1 MDNRQQRFVSNP
13 VTPRRQEPPLVL
25 EGFCP
30 VTLQEEDVWRRG
42 DSEWGAIHR
51 GRTYLFGS
59 ERHQKRFLDDPDRFS
74 PVLSGYDPVRY
85 IEGGE
90 SISGSREHG
99 IWFGGKIFLFTGESS
114 LEQFRIRPDYYA
126 QRAHA
131 IMMKAGR

>member
-1 MDNRQQRFVSNP
+1 
-13 VTPRRQEPPLVL
+13 
-25 EGFCP
+25 
-30 VTLQEEDVWRRG
+30 
-42 DSEWGAIHR
+42 
-51 GRTYLFGS
+51 
-59 ERHQKRFLDDPDRFS
+59 
-74 PVLSGYDPVRY
+74 VLSGYDPVRY

-114 LEQFRIRPDYYA
+114 LAQFRIRPDYYA